1 MFDFK
6 KFVMP
11 MDVNGDKR
19 DCKSVT
25 ESLSRFESS
34 IFFELSV
41 TDCGTSTYAGDEKLL
56 NILGVLA
63 SSAASDFFI
72 SKGVSDNERDSNLL
86 LVIVALFL

>member
-56 NILGVLA
+56 NILGGLA
-63 SSAASDFFI
+63 SSAASDFI